1 MKYVVVTGGVV
12 SGLGKGITAS
22 SIGVLLKGYGY
33 KVTCIKID
41 PYLNIDAGTMS
52 PFEHGEVYVL
62 DDGGEVDL
70 DMGNYE
76 RFLDLSLTKDHNITT
91 GKIYKSVLDKER
103 SGSYLGK
110 TVQVMPHITD
120 EVVQWIERVAHQRL
134 VFEKEEFKEGVKE
147 LADVCIIELGGT
159 IGDIESSVFVEALRQ
174 LETKIGSENF
184 ACVHVGLVPT
194 VVAGGEQKSKPTQ
207 QSISMLRSLGLT
219 PSIVALRCNELS
231 GVCDDV
237 RRKIAIGAGL
247 SIDRV
252 VSIPNVQNG
261 NLWKVPLTLVDQNVH
276 VMLRQSLRLLINEF
290 FDLLRWRFSI
300 VERWEELMEITDESK
315 IVHIGVV
322 GKYTNNSDAYLS
334 ITRALQHASMKRG
347 VRLHIKWIESS
358 VLEACENVDEWFKD
372 VDGILI
378 PGGFGHRGIDGMVKA
393 CEYCRVNKVPFF
405 GICLGMQV
413 AVIEYCRNVL
423 GIRNATSKEF
433 TIDGGLDE
441 QYVVKRLKSN
451 DYSNIGGTMH
461 LGVHATVLKDG
472 THAQRAYGCDVAYE
486 RHRHRYG
493 VYGDDVERLEA
504 SGLVVS
510 GKDSEQGDNAII
522 IELGPEQH
530 PFYVACQ
537 FHPEYKTRPLNSSP
551 LFTSFIQA
559 SRKNKNINKQSNPH
573 GYEEVII

>member
-76 RFLDLSLTKDHNITT
+76 RFLNLSLTKDHNITT
-91 GKIYKSVLDKER
+91 GKIYKRVLDKER
-103 SGSYLGK
+103 NGAYLGK
-110 TVQVMPHITD
+110 TVQVIPHITN

-134 VFEKEEFKEGVKE
+134 VFSDDKDVKE

-159 IGDIESSVFVEALRQ
+159 IGDIESGVYVEALRQ
-174 LETKIGSENF
+174 LETKVGAGNF

-219 PSIVALRCNELS
+219 PCIVALRCNE

-237 RRKIAIGAGL
+237 RCKIAIGAGL

-252 VSIPNVQNG
+252 VSIPNVENG
-261 NLWKVPLTLVDQNVH
+261 NLWKVPLTLVSQNVH
-276 VMLRQSLRLLINEF
+276 IMLRQSLRLYVGDI
-290 FDLLRWRFSI
+290 FDLLRWRVSI
-300 VERWEELMEITDESK
+300 VERWEELMDITDESR
-315 IVHIGVV
+315 IVCVGVV

-334 ITRALQHASMKRG
+334 ITRALQHACMTLG
-347 VRLHIKWIESS
+347 VRLSIKWIESTA
-358 VLEACENVDEWFKD
+358 LEACENVDEMLGD
-372 VDGILI
+372 VNGVLI
-378 PGGFGHRGIDGMVKA
+378 PGGFGQRGIDGMVKA
-393 CEYCRVNKVPFF
+393 CEYCRLYKVPFF

-413 AVIEYCRNVL
+413 AVIEYFRNVL
-423 GIRNATSKEF
+423 GIKDATSEEF
-433 TIDGGLDE
+433 ADNDANE
-441 QYVVKRLKSN
+441 QYVVKRLEISDGNKN
-451 DYSNIGGTMH
+451 LGGTMH
-461 LGVHATVLKDG
+461 LGLYATVLKDG
-472 THAQRAYGCDVAYE
+472 THAQQSYGCHIAYE

-493 VYGDDVERLEA
+493 VYGGDVELLEA
-504 SGLVVS
+504 NGVVVS
-510 GKDSEQGDNAII
+510 GRDSEQGDNAIV
-522 IELGPEQH
+522 IEMDHEQH

-537 FHPEYKTRPLNSSP
+537 FHPEYKTRPLTPSP
-551 LFTSFIQA
+551 LFMSFIVA
-559 SRKNKNINKQSNPH
+559 SIAKNIS
-573 GYEEVII
+573 IM